1 MLPLIHSHTVLTNF
15 GVAPHNMKCF
25 DDNTYMPV
33 EDITT
38 QSKRCWKRVHLLH
51 EKLRKR
57 YEIAFR
63 TNNMD
68 TAGVIYAQLTVVAE
82 ILRILLQ
89 EISLEDDPT
98 RLEDLKNKEKNR
110 LWLEAAPRMR
120 TVQEMIAWQNTR
132 QLSR

>member
-1 MLPLIHSHTVLTNF
+1 MLPLIPSHTIFTNF

-33 EDITT
+33 EDVTT
-38 QSKRCWKRVHLLH
+38 QSKRSWKRVHLLH
-51 EKLRKR
+51 EKLRNR
-57 YEIAFR
+57 YKVAYR
-63 TNNMD
+63 NNNMD
-68 TAGVIYAQLTVVAE
+68 TAGVIYAQLTVAAE

-98 RLEDLKNKEKNR
+98 RLDDLKHKEKNR
-110 LWLEAAPRMR
+110 LWYEAAPKMK
-120 TVQEMIAWQNTR
+120 TVQEMIAWQNAK